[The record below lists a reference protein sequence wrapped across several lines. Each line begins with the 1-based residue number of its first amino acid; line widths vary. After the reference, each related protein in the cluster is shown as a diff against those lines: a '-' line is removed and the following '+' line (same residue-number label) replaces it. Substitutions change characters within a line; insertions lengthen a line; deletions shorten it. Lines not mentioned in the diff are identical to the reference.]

1 MASGGDGM
9 SRYCRSLLLSIV
21 LIAFVGVGCNK
32 EKQGARILVIT
43 AVDNEYDAVKTLVP
57 NGRERILEGRET
69 TVGEVNGSRVAVMRG
84 GWGKAQSAAATAIG
98 IREFSPAIVLFA
110 GVGAGVDPTRA
121 ASGDVVIV
129 ESSFQYDLGEKG
141 STGFQ
146 LWAPETPTEK
156 AYPSANFE
164 SSRLTDTALAAAKKV
179 PLRAW
184 ELRTQCVCSNEGVP
198 AGGCA
203 APVVQ
208 VGRSVP
214 RVCKGIAAT
223 ADMFLADPVVAEML
237 AKTKNVSVVDMETAA
252 VAEETINSGLQ
263 FLAVRVVADMPN
275 GSNEN
280 LYYCLKPPSGERLH
294 EVIGSILRELSTSL
308 ANSPAASEPTSVA
321 NSSALANSFTLA
333 NSQEAGQ
340 ADECAIPEAADADA
354 GSSGSSVST
363 PPK

>member
-1 MASGGDGM
+1 MSG
-9 SRYCRSLLLSIV
+9 CRGSLLLFSV
-21 LIAFVGVGCNK
+21 LLAFVGAGCHR
-32 EKQGARILVIT
+32 ESQGVRVLVLT
-43 AVDNEYDAVKTLVP
+43 AVDNEYDAVKSLVP
-57 NGRERILEGRET
+57 DGRERILEGRET
-69 TVGEVNGSRVAVMRG
+69 TVGEVNGIRVAVMRG

-98 IREFSPAIVLFA
+98 IHEFSPAIVIFA
-110 GVGAGVDPTRA
+110 GVGAGVDPARA

-141 STGFQ
+141 TVGFQ

-164 SSRLTDTALAAAKKV
+164 SSGLTDMALAAAKKV

-184 ELRTQCVCSNEGVP
+184 ELQTQCVCSKDGAP
-198 AGGCA
+198 ARGCA
-203 APVVQ
+203 APIVL
-208 VGRSVP
+208 VGRAAP

-223 ADMFLADPVVAEML
+223 ADTFLADPAVAAML
-237 AKTKNVSVVDMETAA
+237 ATTKNASVVDMETAA
-252 VAEETINSGLQ
+252 VAEETINSGVQ

-294 EVIGSILRELSTSL
+294 AVIGSILAQLAIAST
-308 ANSPAASEPTSVA
+308 
-321 NSSALANSFTLA
+321 NSSAATNPSM
-333 NSQEAGQ
+333 SQDPR
-340 ADECAIPEAADADA
+340 ADECVFPEAPSANP
-354 GSSGSSVST
+354 GSVGSA